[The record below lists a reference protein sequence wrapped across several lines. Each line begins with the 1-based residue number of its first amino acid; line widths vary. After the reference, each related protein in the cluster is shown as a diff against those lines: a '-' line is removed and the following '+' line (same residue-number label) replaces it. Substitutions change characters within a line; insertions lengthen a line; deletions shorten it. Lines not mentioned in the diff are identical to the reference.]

1 MITSENTDNR
11 ATNLYKPSDI
21 EGKWQKIWEDDN
33 LYNTDEQA
41 SNKEKFY
48 ALSMFP
54 YPSGNLHM
62 GHVRNYV
69 ITDLIARF
77 QRFQGKEVLHP
88 MGWDAFGLPAE
99 NAAIERGINPDK
111 WTKQNIAHMK
121 SQLKLLGLSVDW
133 DREFATCDEN
143 YYVWTQFL
151 FLELHKAGLVYQKES
166 EVNWDPIDN
175 TVLANEQVDSEGK
188 SWRSGAIV
196 EKKLLTQW
204 FLKITD
210 YAEELLQDL
219 EKLNEWPERVKLMQE
234 NWIGKSIGANINFKI
249 NEGQIFGML
258 GPNGVG
264 KSTIFNLITGLINPG
279 NGKIKIAGED
289 VTKYPVYLRT
299 KKFKVG
305 YVPQYGGFFN
315 DLTLHDNLKAISEIV
330 IDDKNYRTERVN
342 YLISKFELDNLKD
355 IKGKF
360 LSGGQKKKLV
370 IALSLLSEPKVLL
383 LDECFAALDVLTIKM
398 LQEIIVNLQ
407 NENRITICICDHQAR
422 DLLAC
427 VDVAMILSNGKI
439 IAQDTPS
446 NLVKDINAKNAYFG
460 DNFKFN

>member
-1 MITSENTDNR
+1 MAIIKKFRIKSFKNINSIIEFENISLSYGNR
-11 ATNLYKPSDI
+11 
-21 EGKWQKIWEDDN
+21 
-33 LYNTDEQA
+33 
-41 SNKEKFY
+41 
-48 ALSMFP
+48 
-54 YPSGNLHM
+54 
-62 GHVRNYV
+62 
-69 ITDLIARF
+69 LI
-77 QRFQGKEVLHP
+77 L
-88 MGWDAFGLPAE
+88 D
-99 NAAIERGINPDK
+99 
-111 WTKQNIAHMK
+111 
-121 SQLKLLGLSVDW
+121 
-133 DREFATCDEN
+133 
-143 YYVWTQFL
+143 
-151 FLELHKAGLVYQKES
+151 
-166 EVNWDPIDN
+166 
-175 TVLANEQVDSEGK
+175 
-188 SWRSGAIV
+188 
-196 EKKLLTQW
+196 
-204 FLKITD
+204 
-210 YAEELLQDL
+210 
-219 EKLNEWPERVKLMQE
+219 
-234 NWIGKSIGANINFKI
+234 NINFKI

-279 NGKIKIAGED
+279 SGKIKIAGED
-289 VTKYPVYLRT
+289 VTQYPIYLRT

-330 IDDKNYRTERVN
+330 IENKNYRTERID
-342 YLISKFELDNLKD
+342 YLISKFELGNLKD
-355 IKGKF
+355 IKAKF

-427 VDVAMILSNGKI
+427 VDIAMILSNCKI

-446 NLVKDINAKNAYFG
+446 NLVKNINARDAYFG